1 MKLNF
6 RTGFGFDVHAFVEG
20 RKLILG
26 GVEIP
31 FDKGLEGHSDADVL
45 LHAICDAMLGAL
57 ALGDIGLHFPNTEER
72 WKDADSA
79 LLLKNVN
86 ELINAK
92 GYELGNL
99 DCVLAMEKPK
109 ISPYV
114 DQIRKRISKILNT
127 GIEQIS
133 IKATTTEKLG
143 FVGRTEGVV
152 SFATV
157 LLMKK
162 DLNV

>member
-6 RTGFGFDVHAFVEG
+6 RTGFGFDVHAFATG
-20 RKLILG
+20 RKLIIG

-57 ALGDIGLHFPNTEER
+57 ALGDIGIHFPNTDER
-72 WKDADSA
+72 WKDADST
-79 LLLKNVN
+79 LLLKHVN
-86 ELINAK
+86 ELINSK

-109 ISPYV
+109 ISDYV
-114 DQIRKRISKILNT
+114 KQIRNRISEMLNADV
-127 GIEQIS
+127 EQIS

-157 LLMKK
+157 LLTKK

>member
-6 RTGFGFDVHAFVEG
+6 RTGFGFDVHAFATG
-20 RKLILG
+20 RKLIIG

-57 ALGDIGLHFPNTEER
+57 ALGDIGRHFPNTDER
-72 WKDADSA
+72 WKDADST
-79 LLLKNVN
+79 LLLKHVN
-86 ELINAK
+86 ELINSK

-114 DQIRKRISKILNT
+114 DQIRNRISDILNSDT
-127 GIEQIS
+127 DQIS

-157 LLMKK
+157 LLTKK
-162 DLNV
+162 DLDV

>member
-57 ALGDIGLHFPNTEER
+57 ALGDIGIHFPNTDER
-72 WKDADSA
+72 WKDADSTV
-79 LLLKNVN
+79 LLNLVN
-86 ELINAK
+86 QIINSK

-114 DQIRKRISKILNT
+114 EQIRNRISKILNAD
-127 GIEQIS
+127 IEQIS

-143 FVGRTEGVV
+143 FVGRAEGVV

-157 LLMKK
+157 LLVKK
-162 DLNV
+162 DVNV

>member
-1 MKLNF
+1 MELKF
-6 RTGFGFDVHAFVEG
+6 HS
-20 RKLILG
+20 
-26 GVEIP
+26 
-31 FDKGLEGHSDADVL
+31 DKGLEGHSDADVL

-57 ALGDIGLHFPNTEER
+57 ALGDIGIHFPNSDAK

-79 LLLKNVN
+79 ILLKHVN
-86 ELINAK
+86 ELIQSK

-114 DQIRKRISKILNT
+114 EKIKKRISEILNADVD
-127 GIEQIS
+127 QIS
-133 IKATTTEKLG
+133 VKATTTEKLG
-143 FVGRTEGVV
+143 FVGRSEGVA

-157 LLMKK
+157 LLIKK
-162 DLNV
+162 ELNV

>member
-6 RTGFGFDVHAFVEG
+6 RTGFGFDVHAFVDG
-20 RKLILG
+20 RKLIIG

-31 FDKGLEGHSDADVL
+31 SDKGLEGHSDADVL

-57 ALGDIGLHFPNTEER
+57 ALGDIGIHFPNTEAK
-72 WKDADSA
+72 WKNADSA
-79 LLLKNVN
+79 VLLKHVN
-86 ELINAK
+86 KLIQSK
-92 GYELGNL
+92 GFELGNL
-99 DCVLAMEKPK
+99 DCVLAMENPK

-114 DQIRKRISKILNT
+114 EQIRNRISEILNT
-127 GIEQIS
+127 NAEQIS
-133 IKATTTEKLG
+133 IKATTTERLG
-143 FVGRTEGVV
+143 FVGRNEGVV

-157 LLMKK
+157 LLVKK